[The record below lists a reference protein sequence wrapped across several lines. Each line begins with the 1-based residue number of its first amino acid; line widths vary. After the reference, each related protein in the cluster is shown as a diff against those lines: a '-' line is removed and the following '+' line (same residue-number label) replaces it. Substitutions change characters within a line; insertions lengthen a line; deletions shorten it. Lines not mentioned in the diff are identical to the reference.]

1 MSAELRAP
9 LRSDARR
16 NLDQILAAAKELFA
30 EQGAQVPMEE
40 IARRASVGVGT
51 LYRRFPDRVALIRA
65 VAQTT
70 FVGVVAGTKAA
81 IAEEPTAWDALGR
94 ILRQSAELRLSM
106 RLMASS
112 PTAIAVI
119 KADPEVARCRRELVE
134 LLDGV
139 VRAAQA
145 EGTLRRDVGAA
156 DVALMA
162 AATLHPTRGL
172 SEDAAEQI
180 PDRMLVVLLDG
191 LRAGRSSR
199 LPGRPITLSDL
210 DY

>member
-1 MSAELRAP
+1 

-16 NLDQILAAAKELFA
+16 NLDQILVAAKELFA
-30 EQGAQVPMEE
+30 ERGAEVPMEE

-51 LYRRFPDRVALIRA
+51 LYRRFPDRDALIRA
-65 VAQTT
+65 VALTT
-70 FVGVVAGTKAA
+70 FVDVLTRARTA
-81 IAEEPTAWDALGR
+81 IDEEPTAWDALAR
-94 ILRQSAELRLSM
+94 ILRQSTGLRLSM
-106 RLMASS
+106 RLASTS
-112 PTAIAVI
+112 PAAIAVI
-119 KADPEVARCRRELVE
+119 KSDPEVARCRRELVE

-156 DVALMA
+156 DVGLMA
-162 AATLHPTRGL
+162 AAALHPMRGL
-172 SEDAAEQI
+172 SEDAAELI

-191 LRAGRSSR
+191 LRAGRTGH
-199 LPGRPITLSDL
+199 LPGRPLTLSDM